1 MVIEQAIVN
10 LIIVFIPVI
19 IMGIAILVVD
29 GLG

>member
-29 GLG
+29 GLD

>member
-1 MVIEQAIVN
+1 MIDQAIVN
-10 LIIVFIPVI
+10 FVIMISPIV

>member
-1 MVIEQAIVN
+1 MVIDPEIINAV
-10 LIIVFIPVI
+10 IVFIPVI

>member
-29 GLG
+29 RLD

>member
-19 IMGIAILVVD
+19 IMGVAILVVD
-29 GLG
+29 GLD